1 MMEKKAYI
9 IGGVLLALLLVV
21 AVLMAYGFE
30 AQKRTDERINELAE
44 AQKRT
49 EERINKLAEAG
60 LTPCCVQLTAADNG
74 SEIELKKGQAL
85 IINLEANPTTGYTWD
100 VVEPRDKQVLRQV
113 GEIEFKP
120 ESDLIGAGGVQIIR
134 FEVVNAGRAALK
146 LIYHRPWET
155 DVEPLKT
162 FAIQVLAR

>member
-21 AVLMAYGFE
+21 AVLMVYGPVPRE
-30 AQKRTDERINELAE
+30 
-44 AQKRT
+44 
-49 EERINKLAEAG
+49 
-60 LTPCCVQLTAADNG
+60 VQLTAADNG

-85 IINLEANPTTGYTWD
+85 VITLEANPTTGYTWD
-100 VVEPRDKQVLRQV
+100 VVEPRDEQVLRQV
-113 GEIEFKP
+113 GKIEFKQ

-146 LIYHRPWET
+146 LIYHRPGET

-162 FAIQVLAR
+162 FAIQVLAC

>member
-1 MMEKKAYI
+1 MEKRAYI

-21 AVLMAYGFE
+21 AVLMVYGPVPRE
-30 AQKRTDERINELAE
+30 
-44 AQKRT
+44 
-49 EERINKLAEAG
+49 
-60 LTPCCVQLTAADNG
+60 VQLTAADNG
-74 SEIELKKGQAL
+74 SEIELKKNQAL
-85 IINLEANPTTGYTWD
+85 VITLEANPTTGYTWD
-100 VVEPRDKQVLRQV
+100 VVGPRDEQVLRQV

-134 FEVVNAGRAALK
+134 FEVVNAGRASLK

>member
-21 AVLMAYGFE
+21 AVLMVYGPVPRE
-30 AQKRTDERINELAE
+30 
-44 AQKRT
+44 
-49 EERINKLAEAG
+49 
-60 LTPCCVQLTAADNG
+60 VQLTAADNG

-85 IINLEANPTTGYTWD
+85 VITLEANPTTGYTWD
-100 VVEPRDKQVLRQV
+100 VVEEPRDEQVLRQV
-113 GEIEFKP
+113 GEIEFKQ

>member
-1 MMEKKAYI
+1 MMGKKAYI
-9 IGGVLLALLLVV
+9 IGGVLLALLLIV
-21 AVLMAYGFE
+21 AVLMVYGPVPHE
-30 AQKRTDERINELAE
+30 
-44 AQKRT
+44 
-49 EERINKLAEAG
+49 
-60 LTPCCVQLTAADNG
+60 VQLTAADNG

-85 IINLEANPTTGYTWD
+85 AINLEANPTTGYTWD
-100 VVEPRDKQVLRQV
+100 VVEPHDGQVMQQV

-134 FEVVNAGRAALK
+134 FEIVNAGRAALK
-146 LIYHRPWET
+146 LVYHRPWET

>member
-1 MMEKKAYI
+1 MIGKKAYI
-9 IGGVLLALLLVV
+9 IGGVLLALLLIV
-21 AVLMAYGFE
+21 AVLMVYGPGPRE
-30 AQKRTDERINELAE
+30 
-44 AQKRT
+44 
-49 EERINKLAEAG
+49 
-60 LTPCCVQLTAADNG
+60 VQLIAADNG

-85 IINLEANPTTGYTWD
+85 VITLEANPTTGYTWE
-100 VVEPRDKQVLRQV
+100 VVEPRDEQVLRQV
-113 GEIEFKP
+113 GEIEFKQ

-162 FAIQVLAR
+162 FAIQVVAR

>member
-1 MMEKKAYI
+1 M
-9 IGGVLLALLLVV
+9 
-21 AVLMAYGFE
+21 
-30 AQKRTDERINELAE
+30 
-44 AQKRT
+44 
-49 EERINKLAEAG
+49 
-60 LTPCCVQLTAADNG
+60 QLTAADNG

-85 IINLEANPTTGYTWD
+85 AITLEANPTTGYTWD
-100 VVEPRDKQVLRQV
+100 VVEPRDEQVLWQV

-134 FEVVNAGRAALK
+134 FEVVNAGRTALK
-146 LIYHRPWET
+146 LIYYRPWET